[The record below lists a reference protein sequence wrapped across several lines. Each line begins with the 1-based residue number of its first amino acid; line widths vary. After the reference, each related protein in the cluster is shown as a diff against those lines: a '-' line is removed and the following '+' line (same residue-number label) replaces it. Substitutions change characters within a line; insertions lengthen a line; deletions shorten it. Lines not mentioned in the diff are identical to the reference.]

1 MTVQRERGAE
11 SAVAFDLD
19 MTLVDTRPGIRA
31 ALLAF
36 AEETGRPI
44 DADAIVSALGP
55 PVAQALSP
63 WFAAA
68 ELPAAVARFREHM
81 AAVGVMNVAALPGAA
96 ELTDAVRQAGFR
108 VVVVTSK
115 IEPLARATLMHAGLA
130 ADMVYGD
137 VWAERKAVPLAAS
150 GAVAF
155 VGDHPADMLAAR
167 AAHVFGY
174 GVTTGSSSA
183 DELSAAGASCVVPGL
198 HDLVGRF
205 TAGT

>member
-1 MTVQRERGAE
+1 MTVQREPAAE

-44 DADAIVSALGP
+44 DAEAVVSALGP

-63 WFAAA
+63 WFAAD

-81 AAVGVMNVAALPGAA
+81 AAVGVMNVEALPGAV
-96 ELTDAVRQAGFR
+96 ELTDAVRTAGFR
-108 VVVVTSK
+108 VVVVTAK

-130 ADMVYGD
+130 ADLVYGD
-137 VWAERKAVPLAAS
+137 VWAERKAVPLTAS

-155 VGDHPADMLAAR
+155 VGDHPADMLAACS
-167 AAHVFGY
+167 ASIPGY
-174 GVTTGSSSA
+174 GVTSGSSSA
-183 DELSAAGASCVVPGL
+183 DELSAAGASYVVPSL
-198 HDLVGRF
+198 CDLIGRIPP
-205 TAGT
+205 GT

>member
-1 MTVQRERGAE
+1 MTLQRERGAE
-11 SAVAFDLD
+11 PAVAFDLD

-36 AEETGRPI
+36 AEETARPI
-44 DADAIVSALGP
+44 DAEAIVSALGP

-63 WFAAA
+63 WFAAD

-81 AAVGVMNVAALPGAA
+81 AAVGVMKVVALPGAA

-108 VVVVTSK
+108 VVVVTAK

-155 VGDHPADMLAAR
+155 VGDHPADMLAACT
-167 AAHVFGY
+167 AGVSGY
-174 GVTTGSSSA
+174 GVTSGSSSA
-183 DELSAAGASCVVPGL
+183 DELSAAGASYVVPSL

-205 TAGT
+205 PVET